1 MPWVESHRRRVPG
14 SFFRR
19 TTVRRH
25 YRLPAGLPIIPIVV
39 VAVVLIVILALI
51 F

>member
-14 SFFRR
+14 SLFRR
-19 TTVRRH
+19 ATVRRH
-25 YRLPAGLPIIPIVV
+25 YRMPAGLPLIPIAIGVV
-39 VAVVLIVILALI
+39 VLLVILALV